1 MGATSELF
9 ADIFA
14 PPSAASRTRARYEY
28 RHYGDESVKLRQS
41 KGDISVPV
49 AKGEK
54 TSWRATAQADYDAI
68 DTNER
73 FPNGRLMPNRLWDL
87 GAGISHNRTLEEGR
101 ALGVGFDVNSPSD
114 RPFGNGRDV
123 GFNLNAT
130 YKIPAEG
137 ESLWI
142 LFLSASTTRGFLN
155 YVPLPGAAYVFKA
168 SENLRLVLGLPFAF
182 ALWTPTEGLTV
193 TFSYF
198 PLRNAEL
205 RVGVGPRRGLNGYVM
220 ANFRARNFRL
230 HGRTDKDERL
240 FNEEGLAQTGVNI
253 PLLGPAVMLEAGGG
267 LSFARSYF
275 LAQKANERAGA
286 PAVRPGNAPFGF
298 AKLQLAF

>member
-1 MGATSELF
+1 M
-9 ADIFA
+9 
-14 PPSAASRTRARYEY
+14 ASRKRVRYEY
-28 RHYGDESVKLRQS
+28 RHYGGEAIKLRQS
-41 KGDISVPV
+41 KGGASIPV
-49 AKGEK
+49 AKDENS
-54 TSWRATAQADYDAI
+54 SWKASAQADYDAI
-68 DTNER
+68 ETTER
-73 FPNGRLMPNRLWDL
+73 FPNGRQMPNRLWDL
-87 GAGISHNRTLEEGR
+87 GAGISYNRALEEGR

-137 ESLWI
+137 ENLWI

-155 YVPLPGAAYVFKA
+155 YVPLPGAAYVYKA
-168 SENLRLVLGLPFAF
+168 SDSLRLVIGLPFAF
-182 ALWTPTEGLTV
+182 LLWTPAETLTV

-205 RVGVGPRRGLNGYVM
+205 RLGMGPRRGLNGYVM

-240 FNEEGLAQTGVNI
+240 FNEEGLAQAGVNI

-267 LSFARSYF
+267 HAFARSYF
-275 LAQKANERAGA
+275 LAQKANERGSA
-286 PAVRPGNAPFGF
+286 PAIKPGNASFGF
-298 AKLQLAF
+298 AKLNLTF